1 MTSYWRSAIL
11 LLVKTLLLLCISPK
25 KSKLRRGKGVQRFS
39 ARYFGVAPFLCLKQ
53 NSQRNPWLL
62 RFKICFVKIWRIE
75 EIRNTD
81 IKALTY
87 FMDQAKLDRIIRAIH
102 NVSNRGFRH
111 AAFHIQLI
119 LRHIALLKKLL

>member
-1 MTSYWRSAIL
+1 M

-39 ARYFGVAPFLCLKQ
+39 ARYFGVAPFLCPKQ

-62 RFKICFVKIWRIE
+62 RFKIGFVKEWRIE

-87 FMDQAKLDRIIRAIH
+87 FVNQAEFDRIIRAIH
-102 NVSNRGFRH
+102 DVSNRGFRH

-119 LRHIALLKKLL
+119 LRHIAFFQKFLQPCADSFV